1 MMSKIVIVGCGIIGA
16 AIAYE
21 LSLLPELDITVI
33 EQHSMASGSTRAAL
47 GVLMGVIS
55 QKKKG
60 RAWRLRQTSL
70 KRYQTLISELEA
82 ATGLSIPVNRQGVLK
97 LLFEGDNLEQW
108 QKLQEFRDLE
118 GWELFIGDR
127 AYLQDQCPHLVNDQ
141 IIGAV
146 YSPNDLQINPVKLTE
161 ALVAAAQ
168 LNGVKFY
175 FHSTVINCLTH
186 SQNDG
191 LKSCNKIETSQ
202 GEIDV
207 DQLIISAGLGS
218 TPISQFLQQTIPIV
232 PVLGQAIRF
241 KLNQPLGK
249 PDFQPVITGNDIHIV
264 PLGNQEYWLGATVE
278 FPTPTAKTVAD
289 PQLLEQVKQGAIAF
303 CPQLKDAIILET
315 WSGKRPRPD
324 GISAP
329 IIDTLPGYSNVLLA
343 TAHYRNG
350 VLLAPA
356 TALDI
361 VSMVR
366 GSLNC

>member
-1 MMSKIVIVGCGIIGA
+1 MSKIVIIGCGIVGA

-21 LSLLPELDITVI
+21 LSLVAGLDITVV
-33 EQHSMASGSTRAAL
+33 EQHTPASGSTGAAL

-70 KRYQTLISELEA
+70 KRYQTLIPELQA
-82 ATGLSIPVNRQGVLK
+82 ITGLSIPVNRQGVLK
-97 LLFEGDNLEQW
+97 LLFEGDNFEQW
-108 QKLQEFRDLE
+108 QKLQAFRALE
-118 GWELFIGDR
+118 GWELIIGDR
-127 AYLQDQCPHLVNDQ
+127 AYLNQQCPHLLNDQ

-146 YSPNDLQINPVKLTE
+146 YSPNDLQVNPVKLTE
-161 ALVAAAQ
+161 ALVAAAT

-186 SQNDG
+186 SQDNG
-191 LKSCNKIETSQ
+191 LSCNKIETTQ
-202 GEIDV
+202 GEIAV
-207 DQLIISAGLGS
+207 DQLVISAGLGS
-218 TPISQFLQQTIPIV
+218 TPLTQFLQQTIPIV

-249 PDFQPVITGNDIHIV
+249 SDFQPVITGNDIHIV

-278 FPTPTAKTVAD
+278 FPIPTAETIAD

-303 CPQLKDAIILET
+303 CPQLKDATILET

-329 IIDTLPGYSNVLLA
+329 IIGTLPGYSNVLLA

-361 VSMVR
+361 VSMIR
-366 GSLNC
+366 GNLNC